1 MSTLMPHKESPAD
14 WRSDPDLRQVDVVV
28 CTTAGTFVGHAY
40 RTSRLRLLDALNK
53 GFAAQGMRIGTDYM
67 PMTEVEMYFPEGG
80 HRAMTSV
87 HIRKTSV
94 VFVAEKSGGQPE
106 GDTSKSGKVIVA
118 KKPVDARLCVV
129 PYVLVGR
136 LHSAAWAELITSL
149 HQEETFIPLTKV
161 QITPPLVTG
170 ESQFNFVAVN
180 KDQVV
185 YVGEAAD

>member
-1 MSTLMPHKESPAD
+1 MN
-14 WRSDPDLRQVDVVV
+14 WRTDPDLRQVDVVV
-28 CTTAGTFVGHAY
+28 CTTAGIFVGHTY

-53 GFAAQGMRIGTDYM
+53 GFAARGTRIGMDYM

-80 HRAMTSV
+80 QQAMASV
-87 HIRKTSV
+87 HLRKANI
-94 VFVAEKSGGQPE
+94 VFVAEKGGGQPDA
-106 GDTSKSGKVIVA
+106 DTSRVGKVIVA
-118 KKPVDARLCVV
+118 KKPVEAKVCMA

-161 QITPPLVTG
+161 QISPPLLTC
-170 ESQFNFVAVN
+170 ESQFDFVAVN

-185 YVGEAAD
+185 YVGESG